1 MENTSILIVEDDL
14 RLGHLLQEYLSA
26 QGFQITLERRGDRA
40 IPTIL
45 EQSPDLVILD
55 IGLPGADGLEVCRE
69 VRRDYPGQILMLT
82 ARKTDVDQIVG
93 LELGADDY
101 VAKPVEP
108 RLLLARV
115 RTLLR
120 RLNYSTQTQ
129 QPKAE
134 VVLEDVEIGDFF
146 VSVPNREVRVG
157 GQRIELTTAEFDLL
171 WYLVSRRGEVV
182 TRQELYLALR
192 GIPYN
197 GLDRVIDIHI
207 SRIRRKIRDSG
218 GSTQFLKSI
227 RGTGYLVVE
236 RI

>member
-1 MENTSILIVEDDL
+1 MENTSILIVEDDQ
-14 RLGHLLQEYLSA
+14 RLGHLLQEYLSE

-55 IGLPGADGLEVCRE
+55 IGLPGADGLQVCRE
-69 VRRDYPGQILMLT
+69 VRKDYPGQILMLT

-108 RLLLARV
+108 RLLLARI

-120 RLNYSTQTQ
+120 RLNRTEQPQ
-129 QPKAE
+129 QPKVE
-134 VVLEDVEIGDFF
+134 RVLEDVEIGDFF
-146 VSVPNREVRVG
+146 ISAPNREVRTG
-157 GQRIELTTAEFDLL
+157 GELLDLTSAEFDLL

-207 SRIRRKIRDSG
+207 SRIRRKIRDNG

-236 RI
+236 RV